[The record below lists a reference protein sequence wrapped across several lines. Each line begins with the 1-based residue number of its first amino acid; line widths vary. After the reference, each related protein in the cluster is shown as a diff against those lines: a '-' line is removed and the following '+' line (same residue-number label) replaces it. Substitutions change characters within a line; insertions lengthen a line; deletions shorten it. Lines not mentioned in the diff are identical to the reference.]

1 MEPIV
6 VTASRVAQTAD
17 ETLASVT
24 VIDREE
30 IEKQQAVS
38 VPDLLRGVP
47 GLVVSNSGGPG
58 SPSSMFLRG
67 TNSDHVLVLIDG
79 VKVGSPTLGTTPFE
93 HIPVEQIER
102 IEIVRGPRS
111 SLYGS
116 EAVGGVIQIFT
127 RRGGGEWS
135 PSFSL
140 GGGRYDTYK
149 GSAALSGGGG
159 NAWFNA
165 TLSGVDTQGFNAC
178 NGEPGVAGCF
188 TREPDRDGYR
198 NLSGSLRAGYRF
210 DNGTE
215 VDAHWLRTEGDTEF
229 DGDFQNESETMQ
241 QVLGAG
247 VQLSP
252 TDIWALSLKAGRS
265 RDDSDNFKDGVFST
279 RFETERD
286 TVSLQNDISVSED
299 HLLTLGLDY
308 QDDRVGGSTAY
319 PVTSR
324 DNNGLF
330 GQYLGRL
337 GLHDIQASLRGDDN
351 EQFGS
356 HATGGLAWGY
366 EFAGGLRLTASYG
379 TAFRA
384 PTFNQLYFPPPFPG
398 NPDLRPEESESIELG
413 LKGKAGWA
421 GWSLN
426 AYQTNLDDLIAFDTK
441 TFAPDN
447 IETAR
452 IRGLEAVVNARFQDW
467 DFSANLT
474 LLDPLNRGS
483 GPNRDN
489 LLPRRAEWSLR
500 LDLDRVFGRFS
511 LGTTLL
517 AVGRRYDDIANT
529 HELDS
534 YATVDVRAEYRLAQ
548 AWRIQAR
555 VDNLFDEDYETASFY
570 NQSGRS
576 LFLTLRYQP

>member
-6 VTASRVAQTAD
+6 VTASRVVQTAD

-58 SPSSMFLRG
+58 SPSSLFLRG
-67 TNSDHVLVLIDG
+67 TNSDHVLVMIDG

-116 EAVGGVIQIFT
+116 EAVGGVVQIFT

-140 GGGRYDTYK
+140 GGGRYGTYK

-159 NAWFNA
+159 SAWFNA
-165 TLSGVDTQGFNAC
+165 TLSGVDTRGFNAC
-178 NGEPGVAGCF
+178 DGEPGVAGCF
-188 TREPDRDGYR
+188 TREPDTDGYR

-215 VDAHWLRTEGDTEF
+215 VDTHWLRTEGDTEF
-229 DGDFQNESETMQ
+229 DGDFQNESETVQ

-247 VQLSP
+247 VRLSP

-286 TVSLQNDISVSED
+286 TVSLQNDISVAED

-330 GQYLGRL
+330 GQYLRRF

-356 HATGGLAWGY
+356 HTTGGLAWGY
-366 EFAGGLRLTASYG
+366 EFADGLRLTASYG

-384 PTFNQLYFPPPFPG
+384 PTFNQLYFPDFG

-413 LKGKAGWA
+413 LSGRVGW
-421 GWSLN
+421 GNWSLN
-426 AYQTNLDDLIAFDTK
+426 AYQTDLDDLIAFDAN
-441 TFAPDN
+441 TFAPGN
-447 IETAR
+447 IEAAR
-452 IRGLEAVVNARFQDW
+452 IRGLEAVVDARFLDW
-467 DFSANLT
+467 DLGANLT

-489 LLPRRAEWSLR
+489 LPPRRAEWSLR
-500 LDLDRVFGRFS
+500 VDLDRAFGRFS
-511 LGTTLL
+511 LGATLL

-529 HELDS
+529 LELDA
-534 YATVDVRAEYRLAQ
+534 YATVDLRAEYRLAQ

-555 VDNLFDEDYETASFY
+555 ADNLFDEDYETASFY
-570 NQSGRS
+570 NQPGRS